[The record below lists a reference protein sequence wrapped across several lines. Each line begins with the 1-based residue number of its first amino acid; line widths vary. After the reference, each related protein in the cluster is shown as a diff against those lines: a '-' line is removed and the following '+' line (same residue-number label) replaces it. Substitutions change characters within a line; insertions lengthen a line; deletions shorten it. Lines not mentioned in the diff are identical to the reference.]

1 MATWKKLVIASG
13 SSAQY
18 IKGDGTLGTYSTTDS
33 SKLPLTGGTLSG
45 KLTIT
50 PAESLELSGIRGRAV
65 GSQTGD
71 FIHLYERV
79 SIGNPSGWGHANAS
93 APQYGLSVYGSVQVG
108 RNGSGVLQMNG
119 TTVID
124 ASRNITNA
132 GNGTFS
138 GNLTVNGSIIRRAN
152 VLTNNGIAMLTTD
165 SNHGAMR
172 LYNSTGT
179 LKTQLSS
186 GTNSY
191 ILESNLGIGTSSP
204 TSLMHLQSNDST
216 TNAEVDMLTLQA
228 LSTGTTTTGFGGAIK
243 FQAERNNG
251 VSQNTGKIRS
261 IAEVNSGNNI
271 SSGLSFETGTFGT
284 LNESMRITY
293 DGKVGIGM
301 IPTGALDIQATDNL
315 KLRFYTGTTFKA
327 GFESVTSAGNM
338 IATSAVNDFAIRSQ
352 SNLLFSAGGST
363 ERMRIGSDGNVV
375 IGDATPSRKFT
386 VVNTTTNT
394 ATGFFYTNAVHT
406 GVDTHSVVSIR
417 SDNAS
422 SNGDVLHVQGDGTGN
437 LLTLSKDGS
446 DKLTVTHDGNVGI
459 GNTSPASALTIDVAD
474 GQNKKALHITQ
485 NDAGEWTS
493 KMDTSGYGLLVR
505 STANDTTPVIQVQG
519 NGTSNNILYCLANGQ
534 VGINTND
541 PSRGQSTP
549 ISDVKLG
556 VLGNQMFSNLSTTNT
571 DQSKLFFFRSDGAV
585 ASQGAVPSGLKM
597 GAIEWDALTSG
608 DNNNSIASAR
618 IETVASNT
626 WSSASV
632 RNAHIAFS
640 TIGANT
646 LNERMRLTSTG
657 LAIGTIPTHNL
668 NVYNGSGASSMTVGK
683 YASGKTV
690 GVIGTSADT
699 SGYFQIQSY
708 ASQGSTFGN
717 IVLNAQGGNVGIGTS
732 SPAVLA
738 HFLSSSAN
746 QVRIERT
753 TAGNSALHY
762 KNTGEDWY
770 SGVTSSNNFSIS
782 RNADIASGTE
792 FVIRG
797 NTANIGIGIANPAEK
812 LHVNGGH
819 LEVQNSGNT
828 NVIINSA
835 SGSDG
840 SVYFQE
846 GGGMK
851 ARVFNDASANA
862 LVLTDG
868 ADNNT
873 LFLYGQAVGI
883 GTSTPTVGKLQVN
896 HTTDAIIG
904 ITRTAG
910 ATSGNLGTVRFGNT
924 NIDSSL
930 VNITAY
936 QDGATTAGGLK
947 FQTQASG
954 AQTADALTLGS
965 DKSATFSGNINMTA
979 DKFLNVGGSVSKNS
993 NIGST
998 AHGITIQDANAP
1010 TLSLWD
1016 TTNAGYH
1023 SHFYQVEG
1031 NSGIRSSGSLT
1042 ISTNAGTTALTID
1055 SSQNA
1060 TFAGDIAPVT
1070 NNGGGTLGTSSKAWS
1085 GIWTTGISTSG
1096 NITVGNAV
1104 VFNAGN
1110 NLSNSGGVIRSTGD
1124 FEVLKGSPLIRV
1136 KDSTNSVRGFM
1147 SVSSG
1152 VVKMGGSDNNNVEIQ
1167 SNGTTRLTIASGGG
1181 ATFFSSATIR
1191 GVVTTGNKILIGHSG
1206 VTSTGNYDKME
1217 LEYTGYNSGNP
1228 RLYITPDTNP
1238 GSGITYSYVHIRNKI
1253 GGAGANKM
1261 GLMVDYDIRAGVAVT
1276 PITNN
1281 TGSLGYTGLAW
1292 NKAYVNQ
1299 LWSTGGGSWS
1309 SSRRI
1314 LYADGSGVNIQN
1326 IDNNT
1331 TDAIRFR
1338 SYADAELV
1346 TILDGGNV
1354 GIGTTS
1360 PSTKL
1365 EVSSGGADVTT
1376 IKASY
1381 SSTNYLEFSHNK
1393 INAVSSGGNDSIFFQ
1408 TAGTTRL
1415 TLSNTTATF
1424 AGNVRLPNSG
1434 KLYLWNDHSSNYLS
1448 YNKWQASVSTG
1459 MTIANTS
1466 GSGSL
1471 ILKSGNS
1478 TALTLD
1484 SSQNATF
1491 AGDLDA
1497 SSGQS
1502 LTGWHT
1508 QDKIWVMPSDFM
1520 VNDDNSYYNIAMEDN
1535 GGQIKAMTSSLEAYI
1550 NIPIPSGYKATH
1562 YRINGTA
1569 SVQVSSYYSDCTTGT
1584 ATVAQPT
1591 AYYTN
1596 NEGAFSSAIEANDT
1610 TGKYVILKWIPTDSS
1625 KKLYGGY
1632 VKIAKI

>member
-33 SKLPLTGGTLSG
+33 SKLPLTGGTISG
-45 KLTIT
+45 SLNIFASGGDANLRLRSGATRSGLFIDKPATTTVMGSALVLADSTFRLGTASYYHMEMTQAGNTILKGGGNTALTINT
-50 PAESLELSGIRGRAV
+50 SQNATFTSNLTVNGGLYAAGAIYADENIYHNGDTDNKIRFETNKITLSNTV
-65 GSQTGD
+65 
-71 FIHLYERV
+71 
-79 SIGNPSGWGHANAS
+79 
-93 APQYGLSVYGSVQVG
+93 
-108 RNGSGVLQMNG
+108 G
-119 TTVID
+119 TTVSTPTSGGISSLYVTAIHPGNTD
-124 ASRNITNA
+124 VYKIGGMQAQIPTSAWLSANVKLLGPALTGYGTGVEYLKFDTDGTNKRATFAGKVAISSAFTASELLGVKGSVGSDWGARIENTSSTGAGALIKSATTNA
-132 GNGTFS
+132 GVQLFQVRSGSENAFTIMGDKKATFAS
-138 GNLTVNGSIIRRAN
+138 SVTSNGSIIRRAN
-152 VLTNNGIAMLTTD
+152 ALTNNGIAMLTTD
-165 SNHGAMR
+165 SNHGAIR

-191 ILESNLGIGTSSP
+191 ILESSLGIGTNSP
-204 TSLMHLQSNDST
+204 SAPMEIYSTNDEHLRINNPDGGWNYINFNHGST
-216 TNAEVDMLTLQA
+216 TEGFIGTNGNEEVILGSTPNNPIVFMVQNAERARIT
-228 LSTGTTTTGFGGAIK
+228 
-243 FQAERNNG
+243 
-251 VSQNTGKIRS
+251 NTGI
-261 IAEVNSGNNI
+261 
-271 SSGLSFETGTFGT
+271 
-284 LNESMRITY
+284 
-293 DGKVGIGM
+293 
-301 IPTGALDIQATDNL
+301 
-315 KLRFYTGTTFKA
+315 
-327 GFESVTSAGNM
+327 
-338 IATSAVNDFAIRSQ
+338 
-352 SNLLFSAGGST
+352 
-363 ERMRIGSDGNVV
+363 
-375 IGDATPSRKFT
+375 
-386 VVNTTTNT
+386 
-394 ATGFFYTNAVHT
+394 
-406 GVDTHSVVSIR
+406 
-417 SDNAS
+417 
-422 SNGDVLHVQGDGTGN
+422 
-437 LLTLSKDGS
+437 
-446 DKLTVTHDGNVGI
+446 GI

-632 RNAHIAFS
+632 RNAHITFS

-699 SGYFQIQSY
+699 SGYLQIQSY

-717 IVLNAQGGNVGIGTS
+717 IVLNAQGGNVSIGTTGFTGGS
-732 SPAVLA
+732 RDTDAKLDVMGGINVEAYKKINFDGNGYSVHGFHRLNSINPDGSGAVPMLYSFA
-738 HFLSSSAN
+738 YYGHRVQN
-746 QVRIERT
+746 Q
-753 TAGNSALHY
+753 AGAIVDFGY
-762 KNTGEDWY
+762 KNTSTRTLFYGDLETNGDLIVNAKQIRGGFGAETTSGTADWNHATNARSGNGYSLLLGSATNGPTGSQYYHTLGFEYGVKNGTGNLTQIGIPYTGAGIVFRSRY
-770 SGVTSSNNFSIS
+770 SGSWSAYKKVLDNETYS
-782 RNADIASGTE
+782 DYVVPKTGGT
-792 FVIRG
+792 FTG
-797 NTANIGIGIANPAEK
+797 N
-812 LHVNGGH
+812 V
-819 LEVQNSGNT
+819 
-828 NVIINSA
+828 
-835 SGSDG
+835 
-840 SVYFQE
+840 
-846 GGGMK
+846 
-851 ARVFNDASANA
+851 
-862 LVLTDG
+862 
-868 ADNNT
+868 
-873 LFLYGQAVGI
+873 
-883 GTSTPTVGKLQVN
+883 
-896 HTTDAIIG
+896 
-904 ITRTAG
+904 
-910 ATSGNLGTVRFGNT
+910 
-924 NIDSSL
+924 
-930 VNITAY
+930 
-936 QDGATTAGGLK
+936 
-947 FQTQASG
+947 
-954 AQTADALTLGS
+954 
-965 DKSATFSGNINMTA
+965 NMTA
-979 DKFLNVGGSVSKNS
+979 DKFLNVGGAVSKNS

-1060 TFAGDIAPVT
+1060 TFSGDIVPVT

-1152 VVKMGGSDNNNVEIQ
+1152 VVKMGGSDNNNVEIH
-1167 SNGTTRLTIASGGG
+1167 SNGTARLTIASGGG

-1191 GVVTTGNKILIGHSG
+1191 GVVTTGNKILIGHGG
-1206 VTSTGNYDKME
+1206 VTSTGSYDKME
-1217 LEYTGYNSGNP
+1217 IEYTGYNSGSP

-1238 GSGITYSYVHIRNKI
+1238 GSGVLYSYVHIRSKAS
-1253 GGAGANKM
+1253 GVGANKM
-1261 GLMVDYDIRAGVAVT
+1261 GLIVDGQQVIGNTTPYYNLDIVSEGVA
-1276 PITNN
+1276 
-1281 TGSLGYTGLAW
+1281 TGLRLHRK
-1292 NKAYVNQ
+1292 N
-1299 LWSTGGGSWS
+1299 S
-1309 SSRRI
+1309 S
-1314 LYADGSGVNIQN
+1314 
-1326 IDNNT
+1326 NNT
-1331 TDAIRFR
+1331 TTPI
-1338 SYADAELV
+1338 
-1346 TILDGGNV
+1346 
-1354 GIGTTS
+1354 GIGFSHRGDGANSSGSDTRAGIYSHYNGEIYIANRAATSIGTS
-1360 PSTKL
+1360 PYQYRTLLINGSGTST
-1365 EVSSGGADVTT
+1365 
-1376 IKASY
+1376 
-1381 SSTNYLEFSHNK
+1381 F
-1393 INAVSSGGNDSIFFQ
+1393 INS
-1408 TAGTTRL
+1408 AGTTVELATSSNGAYAIRSASPAKFNDYYFNG
-1415 TLSNTTATF
+1415 TSGSIKKNTGDNFLSFASDLSATF
-1424 AGNVRLPNSG
+1424 TGNVRLPNSG

-1484 SSQNATF
+1484 SSQDATF

-1520 VNDDNSYYNIAMEDN
+1520 PSTGRNEYNIAMVDN
-1535 GGQIKAMTSSLEAYI
+1535 GGEAKTMHGAVSGYV
-1550 NIPIPSGYKATH
+1550 NIPIPSGYKVTH
-1562 YRINGTA
+1562 YRLNGTA
-1569 SVQVSSYYSDCTTGT
+1569 SVEIKAYYSDCTTAT
-1584 ATVAQPT
+1584 ATSVMPAPR
-1591 AYYTN
+1591 YTN
-1596 NEGAFSSAIEANDT
+1596 TEYATNPSSGIEANDT
-1610 TGKYVILKWIPTDSS
+1610 TGRYMILRWKCTSTS
-1625 KKLYGGY
+1625 HRLYGGY
-1632 VKIAKI
+1632 IKIAKI